1 MAIKLTGSDP
11 MTLSDLG
18 AVQPGTVLRVGPEM
32 ERVLLSAYPDRF
44 EVVKVKPKRRRA
56 RSAAE
61 PAPPADR
68 SMRSPTDEG

>member
-1 MAIKLTGSDP
+1 

-44 EVVKVKPKRRRA
+44 EVVKPKRRRA